1 MPTHKA
7 PKKAI
12 ITSEKQRAANKAQK
26 TKIKSLF
33 KNAEKVDADKKEAML
48 KEGYKTIDKA
58 CAKGVIKKNKAAR
71 KKSQLAKTLSK

>member
-7 PKKAI
+7 QKKSI
-12 ITSEKQRAANKAQK
+12 ITSEKRRIANKTQK

-33 KNAEKVDADKKEAML
+33 KTAAAAEPDKKEALL

-58 CAKGVIKKNKAAR
+58 CSKGIIKKNKAAR
-71 KKSQLAKTLSK
+71 KKSQLAKTLAK